1 MKAIDRK
8 NIPPAAP
15 VMATITWWLL
25 LDRLHVG
32 DVVWGVFY
40 TLAGIIW
47 AASIYA
53 LYKAEPIDIF
63 EDRK

>member
-1 MKAIDRK
+1 MKTIDRK
-8 NIPPAAP
+8 NLTPTAP
-15 VMATITWWLL
+15 VTFTVMWWLL
-25 LDRLHVG
+25 LDRLGVG
-32 DVVWGVFY
+32 DVAWGVFY

-63 EDRK
+63 EGRK